1 MSRIHEALQKAK
13 QEQAAAQAN
22 GGIMLA
28 LDSTPFAP
36 DNATVVDA
44 AGATQSANSVLT
56 SGNPHLRFEELTRH
70 CAHSNW
76 RLDSDI
82 NAFLDSGEGAG
93 AAEQFR
99 TLRSR
104 LYQLRASSDRPLRT
118 ILITSAIAGEGK
130 TFVASNLAQ
139 AFARQPDCRVLLI
152 DADLRQPRLHQALGA
167 PITPGLSDYL
177 RGDGSELA
185 IIQYGQIGSL
195 CFVAGGSE
203 ARDASELLSNRR
215 LKAFLER
222 VTPLFDW
229 VIVDAP
235 PSLPVADSEIVA
247 NHCDGVVLVLRAAV
261 TPSETAQRACQ
272 NLRERN
278 LVGVVLNGA
287 KQLAGYSKGHDY
299 HAKAEGDGAHQ

>member
-1 MSRIHEALQKAK
+1 MSRIHEALKKAK
-13 QEQAAAQAN
+13 QEQTAAQAI

-28 LDSTPFAP
+28 LDSTPFVP
-36 DNATVVDA
+36 GNAAVVDA
-44 AGATQSANSVLT
+44 AAVAQSDNSVLT
-56 SGNPHLRFEELTRH
+56 SGNAHLRFEELTQH

-76 RLDSDI
+76 RLDSDV

-104 LYQLRASSDRPLRT
+104 LYQLRASNDRPLRT

-152 DADLRQPRLHQALGA
+152 DADLRRPRLHLALGA

-177 RGDGSELA
+177 RGAGSELA
-185 IIQYGQIGSL
+185 IIQCGQIGSL
-195 CFVAGGSE
+195 CFVSGGSD

-235 PSLPVADSEIVA
+235 PCLPVADSEIVA
-247 NHCDGVVLVLRAAV
+247 NHCDGVVLVLHAGV

-272 NLRERN
+272 HLHERN

-287 KQLAGYSKGHDY
+287 KQLASYSKGNDY
-299 HAKAEGDGAHQ
+299 QAKIDGESAHR